1 MADSSRSQTTVSRSS
16 ARALTRPKILVALT
30 GAVALALSLL
40 PSAHAHLPVRL
51 GETAKK
57 LASSPIILD
66 GTVSFAVYAE
76 FSAAETKKSVA
87 TSFIR
92 FRHQAGDD
100 LAVQY
105 LIPDTAR
112 MRSMKKKELP
122 KVVITAPT
130 GTVTRLTPNER
141 TRFSKPY
148 LPQDYFYLSRVSALA
163 EPGIYQV
170 RVRAKSAASV
180 LVAIGAEEIPGEVL
194 QFGTT
199 SGLCPLPIGTF
210 VEGSGK
216 GAREESEPIEESRAN
231 QLIGMP
237 EEKARLC
244 AESNKW
250 SFRVGERDG
259 EFFAL
264 TRDYRID
271 RITVW
276 ITKGIITRVD
286 VG

>member
-16 ARALTRPKILVALT
+16 ARALTRPKVIFALT
-30 GAVALALSLL
+30 GALALFLSLL
-40 PSAHAHLPVRL
+40 PSSANAHLPVRL
-51 GETAKK
+51 GESAKK
-57 LASSPIILD
+57 LSSAPIIVD

-76 FSAAETKKSVA
+76 FSALETKKSTA

-92 FRHQAGDD
+92 FNHQAGDD

-105 LIPDTAR
+105 LIPDTAQ
-112 MRSMKKKELP
+112 MRKMKKSDLP
-122 KVVITAPT
+122 KVVITSPSGAI
-130 GTVTRLTPNER
+130 TRLTLDER

-163 EPGIYQV
+163 ESGIYSV

-180 LVAIGAEEIPGEVL
+180 LVAIGAKEIPGEVL
-194 QFGTT
+194 QFGA
-199 SGLCPLPIGTF
+199 SAGLCPLPIGVPNETP
-210 VEGSGK
+210 VAK
-216 GAREESEPIEESRAN
+216 NEPIEQSRAN
-231 QLIGMP
+231 QLVGMP
-237 EEKARLC
+237 EEKAKLC
-244 AESNKW
+244 ADSNKW
-250 SFRVGERDG
+250 GYRVGERDG

-271 RITVW
+271 RITVS